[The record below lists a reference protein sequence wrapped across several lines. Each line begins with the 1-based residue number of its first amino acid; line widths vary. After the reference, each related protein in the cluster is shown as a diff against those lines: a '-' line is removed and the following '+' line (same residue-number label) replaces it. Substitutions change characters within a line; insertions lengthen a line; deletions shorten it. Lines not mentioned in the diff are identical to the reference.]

1 MLGQIIPIID
11 IAKKNKILREKNC
24 TVSNIEIPENIA
36 EIDIKYLED
45 DYKATLDV
53 KNRFED
59 KAKTIIAALTIA
71 ITLILNLS
79 KIIDTVA
86 NKIPIPRF
94 SLFPLYLT
102 DEELEKLIG
111 NIRDIIKPYR
121 NNTPAVGR
129 KLHSIGVIISPPKM
143 D

>member
-11 IAKKNKILREKNC
+11 ITKKNKILREKNR
-24 TVSNIEIPENIA
+24 TVSNIEIPENIE

-71 ITLILNLS
+71 ITLILNL
-79 KIIDTVA
+79 
-86 NKIPIPRF
+86 
-94 SLFPLYLT
+94 
-102 DEELEKLIG
+102 
-111 NIRDIIKPYR
+111 
-121 NNTPAVGR
+121 
-129 KLHSIGVIISPPKM
+129 
-143 D
+143 

>member
-24 TVSNIEIPENIA
+24 TVSNIEIPENIE

-59 KAKTIIAALTIA
+59 KAKTIIAARL
-71 ITLILNLS
+71 
-79 KIIDTVA
+79 
-86 NKIPIPRF
+86 
-94 SLFPLYLT
+94 
-102 DEELEKLIG
+102 
-111 NIRDIIKPYR
+111 
-121 NNTPAVGR
+121 
-129 KLHSIGVIISPPKM
+129 
-143 D
+143 

>member
-24 TVSNIEIPENIA
+24 TVSNIEIPENIE